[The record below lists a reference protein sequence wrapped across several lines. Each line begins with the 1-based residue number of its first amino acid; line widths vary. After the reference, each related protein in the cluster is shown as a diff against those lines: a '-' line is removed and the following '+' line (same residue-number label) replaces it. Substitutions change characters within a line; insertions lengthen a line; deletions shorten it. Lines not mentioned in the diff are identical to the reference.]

1 MKKAVWLLLLAMLL
15 ACGPSTTNT
24 QPAAVDEEEETAVTN
39 TEEATEETAETN
51 DEPTASSGVEATN
64 LDDFSP
70 AGTVEEAAVVREQDW
85 RKGTAD
91 PDVVIIEYG
100 DFQ

>member
-1 MKKAVWLLLLAMLL
+1 MRKAIWLLLLAALL

-24 QPAAVDEEEETAVTN
+24 QPADVDEEEETAVTN
-39 TEEATEETAETN
+39 TEATTEETAETN
-51 DEPTASSGVEATN
+51 DEPTASSSVAATN

-85 RKGTAD
+85 RKGAAE